1 MLLNVIYTGSMF
13 RKNSLGFGASIGA
26 IVPLLIYVLI
36 QEVFFVERNGMMV
49 PRFDQATVLVLAIAA
64 NLIPFSRYMKDQR
77 YEQTGKGILL
87 VTFFYAA
94 IYIFLKFFREA

>member
-1 MLLNVIYTGSMF
+1 MF

-26 IVPLLIYVLI
+26 VIPLLIFLLI
-36 QEVFFVERNGMMV
+36 QEVFQVERNGIMV
-49 PRFDQATVLVLAIAA
+49 PRFDQATILVLSIAA

-87 VTFFYAA
+87 VTFLYAA
-94 IYIFLKFFREA
+94 IYIFLKFFKEV